1 MALPAALTGGTAVS
15 VGCIGNRAY
24 TDLGEDG
31 LYVVIPG
38 QDLRRIGAELDNI
51 RAANAELADY
61 HAQRR
66 QQLAS
71 AKAVAGSSPLCRTAG
86 SALRECRRS

>member
-1 MALPAALTGGTAVS
+1 MSNLYGLPAALTGGIAVS
-15 VGCIGNRAY
+15 VGCKGNRVY
-24 TDLGEDG
+24 TGLGEDE

-38 QDLRRIGAELDNI
+38 QDLRQMVAELDNI

-71 AKAVAGSSPLCRTAG
+71 A
-86 SALRECRRS
+86 